1 MIILRQ
7 KNFSRVSFRKGKKV
21 VDGVKEA
28 YEKSKPGQW
37 ADKNKNTIGIVTGI
51 TGTALGTV
59 NLSIALKR
67 SQNEKKFQKEQID
80 ATKKLTKAIENSN
93 QEELKKNKKLVKK
106 SQKPYTRDYYLPKP
120 VEDLKDKSLET
131 INIKRKS

>member
-7 KNFSRVSFRKGKKV
+7 KNFGKISFRKGQKV
-21 VDGVKEA
+21 VDGVKGA
-28 YEKSKPGQW
+28 YEKSKPGKW
-37 ADKNKNTIGIVTGI
+37 ADKNKSTIGIITGI
-51 TGTALGTV
+51 SGTALGTA

-80 ATKKLTKAIENSN
+80 ATKKLTDAIENSN

-106 SQKPYTRDYYLPKP
+106 SQKPYTRNYYLPKP

>member
-1 MIILRQ
+1 MIIFRQ
-7 KNFSRVSFRKGKKV
+7 KNFGKISFRRGKKV
-21 VDGVKEA
+21 VDGVKET
-28 YEKSKPGQW
+28 YGKSKFGRW
-37 ADKNKNTIGIVTGI
+37 ADKNKSTIGIVTGI
-51 TGTALGTV
+51 SGTSLGTA

-80 ATKKLTKAIENSN
+80 ATKKLTEAIENSN

-120 VEDLKDKSLET
+120 VEDLKDKSLES